1 MIRCDWCKQND
12 RHARHMATLIA
23 EELDDGELVEIDLC
37 AVCEKLFH
45 EKLVALVQEVK
56 GF

>member
-23 EELDDGELVEIDLC
+23 EELDDGEPVEIDLC

-45 EKLVALVQEVK
+45 ERLVALVREVK